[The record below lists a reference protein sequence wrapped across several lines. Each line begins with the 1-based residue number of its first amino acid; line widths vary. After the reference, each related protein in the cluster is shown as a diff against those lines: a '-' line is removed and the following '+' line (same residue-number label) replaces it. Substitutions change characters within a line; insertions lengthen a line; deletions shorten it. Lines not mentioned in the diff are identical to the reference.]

1 MWWSAL
7 ARWAERQPWPDL
19 STAWSVQPWRDWGR
33 HLQTMGVLRHGQGDD
48 DWSLWAAPLTQDGG
62 LSMGALSRLVEAWSS
77 QGPAAG
83 LGWALHRWAL
93 GDWVLRQASAWP
105 HDDAVPV
112 YAGAG
117 TWGWCPEALVPWWR
131 GQALCEAQSEA
142 LSDWSRVASTG
153 SMLLLPGHWT
163 HLVRAV
169 WRGRAPADASMGG
182 WQWQV
187 LAREQAELHAA
198 EQVGPAALGLR
209 PLQSWCIRAADDAWQ
224 ALACSAPHANALWR
238 EVLLKDQLGVMAV
251 ASGAWQAADRVVQDH
266 VTLRRQGG
274 RALSEHPAVQQ
285 MRGRMVAAGRA
296 VAALMQAWQ
305 QPTHGPEHLDALAAV
320 LLDRC
325 AVHEH
330 LARLTDE
337 GLQAMGA
344 AGYLADSPVA
354 QAWRDQRVLRQ
365 LAGGV
370 ADAHRVAAG
379 CARMGGLSHGL

>member
-48 DWSLWAAPLTQDGG
+48 DWGLWAAPLTQDGG
-62 LSMGALSRLVEAWSS
+62 LSMGTLSRLVEAWSF

-105 HDDAVPV
+105 HDDAMPV

-131 GQALCEAQSEA
+131 GQALGEAQSEA

-187 LAREQAELHAA
+187 LAREQAEPHAA
-198 EQVGPAALGLR
+198 EQVGPDLHAVVAPFIALG
-209 PLQSWCIRAADDAWQ
+209 ADA
-224 ALACSAPHANALWR
+224 
-238 EVLLKDQLGVMAV
+238 
-251 ASGAWQAADRVVQDH
+251 
-266 VTLRRQGG
+266 
-274 RALSEHPAVQQ
+274 
-285 MRGRMVAAGRA
+285 
-296 VAALMQAWQ
+296 
-305 QPTHGPEHLDALAAV
+305 
-320 LLDRC
+320 
-325 AVHEH
+325 
-330 LARLTDE
+330 
-337 GLQAMGA
+337 
-344 AGYLADSPVA
+344 
-354 QAWRDQRVLRQ
+354 DQRHRVREERQ
-365 LAGGV
+365 LDLGGPL
-370 ADAHRVAAG
+370 R
-379 CARMGGLSHGL
+379 ARGSAFGHVVTRSVTRPGGSVTGIASRRAISGVGRLHY